1 MIVALLI
8 LLVILLG
15 FTLIGALSLRNER
28 GGVLVSAHEKRA
40 QQAASACMEA
50 AIDRLG
56 RDEDYGGDETVDL
69 GEGVTCEIR
78 PIAGSG
84 PWAVEAES
92 RVGGATAR
100 YRAVLTS
107 RCPVEIDSW
116 SELEE
121 F

>member
-1 MIVALLI
+1 MIVALFI
-8 LLVILLG
+8 LLAIMLG
-15 FTLIGALSLRNER
+15 FSLIGALSLRNER
-28 GGVLVSAHEKRA
+28 GGVLVSTQEKRT

-56 RDEDYGGDETVDL
+56 RDADYGGDELVDL
-69 GEGVTCEIR
+69 GDGLTCEIR
-78 PIAGSG
+78 PIVGGG
-84 PWAVEAES
+84 PWTVEAES
-92 RVGGATAR
+92 QVGDAIAR

-116 SELEE
+116 SELDE